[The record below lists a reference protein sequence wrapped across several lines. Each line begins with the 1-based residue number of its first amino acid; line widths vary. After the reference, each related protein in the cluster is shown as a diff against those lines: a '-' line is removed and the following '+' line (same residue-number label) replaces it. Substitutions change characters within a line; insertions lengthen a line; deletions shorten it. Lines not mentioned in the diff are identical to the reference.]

1 MAAFEKDLIENL
13 RGNISVSIH
22 SETVVN
28 LFYERTIL
36 LFCLEVAFNIPLKKR
51 ANMAFFKYIFRSI
64 NWSIVA
70 SQKEANRQLF
80 CVLENSYT
88 SGTQDTGVTKYSP
101 HCLADRSLESIFYSS
116 KNSLILKLI
125 DCHRL
130 FC

>member
-36 LFCLEVAFNIPLKKR
+36 IFCFEVAFNIPLKKC

-64 NWSIVA
+64 N
-70 SQKEANRQLF
+70 
-80 CVLENSYT
+80 
-88 SGTQDTGVTKYSP
+88 
-101 HCLADRSLESIFYSS
+101 
-116 KNSLILKLI
+116 
-125 DCHRL
+125 
-130 FC
+130 

>member
-36 LFCLEVAFNIPLKKR
+36 LFCFEVAFNIALKKR

-64 NWSIVA
+64 
-70 SQKEANRQLF
+70 
-80 CVLENSYT
+80 
-88 SGTQDTGVTKYSP
+88 
-101 HCLADRSLESIFYSS
+101 DRSLRPKKRQTVNYSAS
-116 KNSLILKLI
+116 SRILIR
-125 DCHRL
+125 HGRRTQG
-130 FC
+130 